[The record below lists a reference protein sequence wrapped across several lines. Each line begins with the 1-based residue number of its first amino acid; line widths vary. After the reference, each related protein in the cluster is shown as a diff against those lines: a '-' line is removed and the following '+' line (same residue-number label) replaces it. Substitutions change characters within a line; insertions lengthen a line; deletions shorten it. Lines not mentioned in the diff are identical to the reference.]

1 MQVLLLKQISET
13 NETAIYVQAWCTNYF
28 TSLCTFETLCFI
40 IKSNSFPDEIKHAC
54 FRLIISAG
62 SDNFSVFKC
71 FWVISIG
78 YHMRGEVI
86 SGLSLESI
94 VTRAIKLILPSLEY
108 DNLFI
113 TYLCLYLEQKP
124 DYIFKLFT
132 LRVHFK
138 MNSK

>member
-1 MQVLLLKQISET
+1 MY
-13 NETAIYVQAWCTNYF
+13 IYMYVC
-28 TSLCTFETLCFI
+28 
-40 IKSNSFPDEIKHAC
+40 
-54 FRLIISAG
+54 
-62 SDNFSVFKC
+62 
-71 FWVISIG
+71 IG

-86 SGLSLESI
+86 SVLSLE
-94 VTRAIKLILPSLEY
+94 RRYHILYRNESDKTDITEFEY

>member
-1 MQVLLLKQISET
+1 MYMY
-13 NETAIYVQAWCTNYF
+13 IYIC
-28 TSLCTFETLCFI
+28 
-40 IKSNSFPDEIKHAC
+40 
-54 FRLIISAG
+54 
-62 SDNFSVFKC
+62 
-71 FWVISIG
+71 IG

-86 SGLSLESI
+86 SVLSLERLYHILSRAYF
-94 VTRAIKLILPSLEY
+94 VTSKG
-108 DNLFI
+108 